1 MDDRDDA
8 GLVGDTDTDMD
19 AAAGADSA
27 ATSASTGAPGELS
40 AHTADGELS
49 EQDLAVLRGFQ
60 ATTLRPSAWKPPQP
74 LPAPGDTASPIAPAM
89 LDATAGNSPLIAG
102 WPDDLD
108 VIPPELKQLFVK
120 EAAEA
125 LDELRWHV
133 LRLERERGA
142 GAGDALLAMGRVA
155 HRVKGSAATLGF
167 EVFAGV
173 TLIFEDVAR
182 AALARPALERAKVAA
197 ALVALLGLLDTAQVA
212 AQDEREPDPALVER
226 AAQVR
231 DDLLADSPAPT
242 IEESLGS
249 APAWSAGD
257 DTGEIDTAIL
267 PAVSAEMPLRVD
279 QLRLEELLRH
289 ISGLAQGRAAL
300 LRVRAEAMQQASE
313 LERLLARAGQLVGQ
327 IADTRPAIPAGP
339 TGLTAA
345 PAPGSLAS
353 RGQVD
358 SGERAAQWPTPSS
371 PGSARPADLEIERF
385 GAFDEAMRAID
396 EVVQD
401 LTATG
406 RTLRDI
412 LRRLSQACEEQEMAT
427 DVIQADVA
435 RIRLVPLGEIVP
447 RLAVQVRRLAASQGK
462 RAAFSAPAETVEL
475 DRVIVDGLAGPLLQ
489 IVRNAV
495 VHGIEPPAER
505 VAAGK
510 PATGAI
516 WLRARTVG
524 HEVEIELGDDGRGVN
539 PHLLAAS
546 ALAAGLL
553 THDLSQRLTLE
564 QALDLM
570 FLPGVSSLGTAH
582 LHGGRGMG
590 LDEVR
595 AAVERLKGTIVAR
608 SEPGK
613 GLVFVIRVPVSLSV
627 LPALTIRAGRQ
638 RFALPFAAITAS
650 WALPATEL
658 LTTITH
664 EQPDGVPRWRMRVRA
679 NPRMAEAG
687 ERGLT
692 AGAPV
697 DEAYEEIPALPLGE
711 LLGVPQTLRDPQPA
725 LCIEAAARRLV
736 LLVDELGT
744 QDNVVVQALPP
755 HLRRELV
762 RGVAI
767 APDGELVLVLDP
779 DPLIRRALGQ
789 DVPAFATPLAEAAEA
804 LDVAPRVLVVDDSLS
819 IRRAL
824 ELTLRRA
831 GYDVQLAR
839 DGSEALD
846 LLLAGPP
853 AVVVLDIEM
862 PRLDGFELLGIIRR
876 TPRLAGVRAVML
888 TSRATPQ
895 HQAYARELGA
905 DAYLIKPCT
914 QEAFL
919 QTISALMPP
928 MGGQQ

>member
-1 MDDRDDA
+1 MDDRDEHSLAGDLDA
-8 GLVGDTDTDMD
+8 EEASGDR
-19 AAAGADSA
+19 S
-27 ATSASTGAPGELS
+27 APGDLTEQAS
-40 AHTADGELS
+40 ADQLS

-60 ATTLRPSAWKPPQP
+60 TTTLRPSAWKPPQP
-74 LPAPGDTASPIAPAM
+74 AHAVQPTPPPASDDAPPPDTAEAAPERAGDHVAPA
-89 LDATAGNSPLIAG
+89 AGPL
-102 WPDDLD
+102 DDLD
-108 VIPPELKQLFVK
+108 VIPPELKRLFVK

-133 LRLERERGA
+133 LRLERERDA
-142 GAGDALLAMGRVA
+142 RAGDALLGMGRVA
-155 HRVKGSAATLGF
+155 HRVKGTAATLGF

-182 AALARPALERAKVAA
+182 AALARPALERAQVAV
-197 ALVALLGLLDTAQVA
+197 ALVTLLGLLDSAQTA
-212 AQDEREPDPALVER
+212 AQDEREPDPVLIER

-231 DDLLADSPAPT
+231 DELLAGSPAPAA
-242 IEESLGS
+242 EEPPAATWPLGEDS
-249 APAWSAGD
+249 
-257 DTGEIDTAIL
+257 GEVDTAIL
-267 PAVSAEMPLRVD
+267 PAVSEMPLRVD
-279 QLRLEELLRH
+279 LRRLDELLRH
-289 ISGLAQGRAAL
+289 ISGLAQGRASL

-313 LERLLARAGQLVGQ
+313 LERLLAHAAQLVGQ
-327 IADTRPAIPAGP
+327 ITDTRPTLLAGP
-339 TGLTAA
+339 AVSATTAT
-345 PAPGSLAS
+345 PGGFVS
-353 RGQVD
+353 RGLINA
-358 SGERAAQWPTPSS
+358 GERRVQPPESSGPVAARTS
-371 PGSARPADLEIERF
+371 DLDLERF

-401 LTATG
+401 LTVTG
-406 RTLRDI
+406 RTLRDV
-412 LRRLSQACEEQEMAT
+412 LRRLSQACEEQETAT
-427 DVIQADVA
+427 DVIQGDVT
-435 RIRLVPLGEIVP
+435 RIRLVPLSEIVP
-447 RLAVQVRRLAASQGK
+447 RLAVQVRRLATAQGK
-462 RAAFSAPAETVEL
+462 VVAFSAPTETVEL

-505 VAAGK
+505 TASGK
-510 PATGAI
+510 PTSGAI
-516 WLRARTVG
+516 WLRGRTVG

-553 THDLSQRLTLE
+553 SHDLAQRLSVE

-613 GLVFVIRVPVSLSV
+613 GLVFVIRVPISLSV
-627 LPALTIRAGRQ
+627 LSALTVRAGRQ

-658 LTTITH
+658 LTTVTH
-664 EQPDGVPRWRMRVRA
+664 DQAGGASRRRMRVRA
-679 NPRMAEAG
+679 SPRVVEGG
-687 ERGLT
+687 EQASVL
-692 AGAPV
+692 APQA
-697 DEAYEEIPALPLGE
+697 DDAYDEIPALALGE
-711 LLGVPQTLRDPQPA
+711 LLGVPQTLVDPQPA
-725 LCIEAAARRLV
+725 LCIEAGARRLV
-736 LLVDELGT
+736 LLVDELGM

-779 DPLIRRALGQ
+779 DPLVRRALGE
-789 DVPAFATPLAEAAEA
+789 DATAFSTAQLAEAPEA

-895 HQAYARELGA
+895 HQAYARDLGA

-914 QEAFL
+914 QETFL
-919 QTISALMPP
+919 QTISALMPSAE
-928 MGGQQ
+928 GHS

>member
-1 MDDRDDA
+1 MDDRDEDSLARDLDA
-8 GLVGDTDTDMD
+8 EEAVEGASGPGDSTEQ
-19 AAAGADSA
+19 AG
-27 ATSASTGAPGELS
+27 
-40 AHTADGELS
+40 DGQLS
-49 EQDLAVLRGFQ
+49 EHDLAVLRGFQ
-60 ATTLRPSAWKPPQP
+60 TTTLRPSAWKPPQP
-74 LPAPGDTASPIAPAM
+74 VQAAQSAQPPPGDDASLPAATSAVPESMASHTLPA
-89 LDATAGNSPLIAG
+89 AGPLE
-102 WPDDLD
+102 DLD
-108 VIPPELKQLFVK
+108 VIPPELKRLFVK

-133 LRLERERGA
+133 LRLEREHGA
-142 GAGDALLAMGRVA
+142 GAGDALLGMGRVA
-155 HRVKGSAATLGF
+155 HRVKGTAATLGY

-182 AALARPALERAKVAA
+182 AALSRPTLDRTLVAV
-197 ALVALLGLLDTAQVA
+197 ALVALLGLLDAAQTA
-212 AQDEREPDPALVER
+212 AQDEREPDPALIER

-231 DDLLADSPAPT
+231 GELLAGSPTPAAEEPPSTTWPLVEDS
-242 IEESLGS
+242 
-249 APAWSAGD
+249 
-257 DTGEIDTAIL
+257 GEVDTAIL
-267 PAVSAEMPLRVD
+267 PAISEMPLRVD
-279 QLRLEELLRH
+279 LRRLDELLRH
-289 ISGLAQGRAAL
+289 VSGLAQGRASL

-313 LERLLARAGQLVGQ
+313 LERLLARAAQLVGQ
-327 IADTRPAIPAGP
+327 ITD
-339 TGLTAA
+339 
-345 PAPGSLAS
+345 
-353 RGQVD
+353 
-358 SGERAAQWPTPSS
+358 
-371 PGSARPADLEIERF
+371 ARPAFPAGLPVPATSGTPGGFARRGLTNAGERTAQPYESSGPVAPRPSDLDLERF

-401 LTATG
+401 LSVTG
-406 RTLRDI
+406 RTLRDV

-427 DVIQADVA
+427 DAIQRDVM
-435 RIRLVPLGEIVP
+435 RIRLVPLSEIVP
-447 RLAVQVRRLAASQGK
+447 RLAVQVRRLAAAQGK
-462 RAAFSAPAETVEL
+462 LATFSTPTVTVEL

-495 VHGIEPPAER
+495 VHGIESPSER
-505 VAAGK
+505 TEAGK
-510 PATGAI
+510 PTAGVI

-524 HEVEIELGDDGRGVN
+524 HEVEIELGDDGHGVN

-553 THDLSQRLTLE
+553 SHDLAQRLSVE

-570 FLPGVSSLGTAH
+570 FLPGVSSLGTPD

-627 LPALTIRAGRQ
+627 LPALTVRAGSQ

-658 LTTITH
+658 LTTVTH
-664 EQPDGVPRWRMRVRA
+664 DQTGGNPRRRMRVRTS
-679 NPRMAEAG
+679 PRMVEGG
-687 ERGLT
+687 EQ
-692 AGAPV
+692 APV
-697 DEAYEEIPALPLGE
+697 LAPQGDDAYEEIPALALGE

-725 LCIEAAARRLV
+725 LCIEAGARRLV
-736 LLVDELGT
+736 LLVDELGM

-762 RGVAI
+762 RGIAI

-779 DPLIRRALGQ
+779 DPLVRRALGEDALVFSTVQ
-789 DVPAFATPLAEAAEA
+789 LAENAEA

-824 ELTLRRA
+824 ELTLKRA
-831 GYDVQLAR
+831 GYDVQLAH

-846 LLLAGPP
+846 LLLAEPP

-876 TPRLAGVRAVML
+876 TPRLAGVRTVML

-914 QEAFL
+914 QETFL

-928 MGGQQ
+928 SEGQ